1 MKSPIKNQGG
11 EIRKRCTGESAY
23 AGTIVLA
30 LVSFLIGLVLGALW
44 FSPKVP
50 AQIASVISDQTDR
63 VNGADRINSPIGST
77 TVPTPASAPQVDPAA
92 LDEVKRTI
100 PNPESASVAT
110 GTRLL
115 RKAALAKFEQT
126 VLELQARQK
135 EAEQKLIQ
143 EKSTLSK
150 EQQEIA
156 IKQLQVIQAE
166 QMKKLKEIAAG
177 SEAQIDAF
185 QQLKV
190 AAQQR

>member
-1 MKSPIKNQGG
+1 
-11 EIRKRCTGESAY
+11 
-23 AGTIVLA
+23 
-30 LVSFLIGLVLGALW
+30 
-44 FSPKVP
+44 
-50 AQIASVISDQTDR
+50 
-63 VNGADRINSPIGST
+63 
-77 TVPTPASAPQVDPAA
+77 
-92 LDEVKRTI
+92 LDAVKRTI
-100 PNPESASVAT
+100 PNAESASVEI

-126 VLELQARQK
+126 VLELQAREK

-156 IKQLQVIQAE
+156 IRQLQAIQAE
-166 QMKKLKEIAAG
+166 QMKKLKEIAAN